1 MTTDHARTIPIFW
14 GHGKEDPLVKYE
26 LAIAS
31 RQLLENEFG
40 VKEATEDNMNGLE
53 FHVSL
58 GTASEANHHTHRR
71 TSLICMQGGK
81 HVFTCNQNTIQLSI
95 TIL

>member
-31 RQLLENEFG
+31 IQLLENELG

-53 FHVSL
+53 FHGYDDLEHS
-58 GTASEANHHTHRR
+58 ANPEELEHLRVW
-71 TSLICMQGGK
+71 LKVIK
-81 HVFTCNQNTIQLSI
+81 
-95 TIL
+95 